1 MEKYIGM
8 DVHATSCTAAV
19 VNAQGKRLG
28 THVLATSGA
37 ALVEFLKTQAGT
49 IYLCIE
55 EGTQSEWL
63 VEILSPY
70 VERMVVTMVSE
81 SRGQKSDEA
90 RWALRKVATPRASAR
105 DDRGRFGA
113 RPTAAHALCKDGMY
127 ECADAVLPACA
138 ANVQR
143 GGSCDGDAGPQTCV
157 LCNGQAS
164 YELSCSLAANIGWNG
179 PAIKCSQ

>member
-28 THVLATSGA
+28 SHVLATSGA

-49 IYLCIE
+49 IHLCIE

-70 VERMVVTMVSE
+70 VERMVVTLVSE
-81 SRGQKSDEA
+81 SRGQKSDEHDA
-90 RWALRKVATPRASAR
+90 FSLAERLRTGALETSVYKHV
-105 DDRGRFGA
+105 GRFGKL
-113 RPTAAHALCKDGMY
+113 RHLVRAHAMIVEDS
-127 ECADAVLPACA
+127 AR
-138 ANVQR
+138 VQQR
-143 GGSCDGDAGPQTCV
+143 IKSLFRSAP
-157 LCNGQAS
+157 LRS
-164 YELSCSLAANIGWNG
+164 LLSSSRRSAFERE
-179 PAIKCSQ
+179 SSS